1 MARDSAADGDGR
13 PGLVRRAWSAV
24 ATPPDFGPFRDDAFD
39 TDVHDARPAAW
50 LGIALGVLFTACFL
64 TGVTSDLIQN
74 PQAWFSW
81 FPSPPWLFRVNQGI
95 HVFAGLAAIPVL
107 LAKLWVVY
115 PHLFR
120 WPPAKGPSHA
130 LERLGIAPLVGGA
143 LFLLITGV
151 MNIAYWYP
159 WGFAFTDAHYWAAWI
174 TIGALVMHIGAKA
187 GIVSRVWESR
197 RARPA
202 GAAAGAAGAAGAAAA
217 AAGGPAA
224 DGMLTRRGLLV
235 ASGVAAGTVLT
246 VTLGETVPALRRL
259 AVLAPRA
266 MDRGPQGFPVN
277 KTAAG
282 AGVADLAVDPAWR
295 LTVAGAVARELSFSL
310 DDLRARDLDE
320 AVLTIVCVEGWSVT
334 KRWRGVRL
342 ADLVAEAGAGGAE
355 VDVESLQP
363 SGPYTVT
370 RLSPAFVADPSTLLA
385 LEVEGEPLHLDHG
398 FPVRLIAP
406 NQPGVLQTKWVSR
419 VVVL

>member
-1 MARDSAADGDGR
+1 MARESAADGDGR
-13 PGLVRRAWSAV
+13 TGLVRRAWSAV
-24 ATPPDFGPFRDDAFD
+24 ATPPNFGPFSDDAFD
-39 TDVHDARPAAW
+39 TAVHDDRPAAW

-64 TGVTSDLIQN
+64 TGVTSDLIQY

-120 WPPAKGPSHA
+120 WPPAKGPGHA

-159 WGFAFTDAHYWAAWI
+159 WGFAFLDAHYWAAWI

-197 RARPA
+197 RRGLPRATTA
-202 GAAAGAAGAAGAAAA
+202 
-217 AAGGPAA
+217 PAA
-224 DGMLTRRGLLV
+224 DGMLTRRGLLL

-246 VTLGETVPALRRL
+246 VTIGETVPIMRRL

-282 AGVADLAVDPAWR
+282 AGAADLAVDPSWR
-295 LTVAGAVARELSFSL
+295 LTVTGAVARELSFSL

-320 AVLTIVCVEGWSVT
+320 AVLTIACVEGWSVT

-342 ADLVAEAGAGGAE
+342 ADLVAEAGGSDAE

-363 SGPYTVT
+363 EGPYNVT